1 MSRAIVAPSLSD
13 LRTTTFVVV
22 DTETTGGSARYH
34 ELTEIA
40 ALKVCGG
47 EVVGHLRSLIHGL
60 SPIPPMIVT
69 LTGITD
75 PMRSL
80 APEEIEVLNAFTSFV
95 GDAVIVGHNLSF
107 DIGFL
112 DAALIRSTLPPIRSR
127 RIDTLRLARHL
138 LRDEVENFKLATLAR
153 YLRLRTPSH
162 RALADVLATTDLL
175 HELIGRLG
183 AIGIT
188 TFEEIDNL
196 WIAGRTRKASFTRS
210 PSPALKRPRSA
221 TTPTD

>member
-112 DAALIRSTLPPIRSR
+112 DAALIRSTLPPISSR

-210 PSPALKRPRSA
+210 PSPALKRPRSV

>member
-1 MSRAIVAPSLSD
+1 
-13 LRTTTFVVV
+13 
-22 DTETTGGSARYH
+22 
-34 ELTEIA
+34 
-40 ALKVCGG
+40 
-47 EVVGHLRSLIHGL
+47 
-60 SPIPPMIVT
+60 MIVT

-112 DAALIRSTLPPIRSR
+112 DAALSRSGLPPLGSR

-138 LRDEVENFKLATLAR
+138 LRDEVENFKLATLAH

-188 TFEEIDNL
+188 TFEDIDNL
-196 WIAGRTRKASFTRS
+196 WIARRTSRTTFTHSSPPAPKQRRS
-210 PSPALKRPRSA
+210 V

>member
-1 MSRAIVAPSLSD
+1 MSSAIVSPSTSD

-34 ELTEIA
+34 DLTEIA

-112 DAALIRSTLPPIRSR
+112 DAALSRSGLPPLGSR

-138 LRDEVENFKLATLAR
+138 LRDEVENFKLATLAH

-188 TFEEIDNL
+188 TFEGIDNL
-196 WIAGRTRKASFTRS
+196 WIARRTSRTTFTHSSPPAPKQRRS
-210 PSPALKRPRSA
+210 V